1 MRTTSSWPASGFRSR
16 GDLRLAGLDFDRV
29 LEQYHQ
35 ALDVFMR
42 GNAELALAIFSH
54 REDVTL
60 GNPFG
65 PVVRGFERVS
75 ETARLAASHMRDGQA
90 TGFDTI
96 VKHVTPDFAY
106 LVEVER
112 LRTKIDGKEEI
123 APMPLRVT
131 SIFLPEQ
138 GAWKL
143 VHRHA
148 DPITST
154 RPWDSVIQ
162 K

>member
-1 MRTTSSWPASGFRSR
+1 MA
-16 GDLRLAGLDFDRV
+16 ALDFDQTV
-29 LEQYHQ
+29 EQYHR

-42 GNAELALAIFSH
+42 GNAEPALAMFSH

-65 PVVRGFERVS
+65 PVARGYNRVA
-75 ETARLAASHMRDGQA
+75 ETARLAASHMRDGEA
-90 TGFDTI
+90 TGFES
-96 VKHVTPDFAY
+96 VAKHVSPDFAY

-112 LRTKIDGKEEI
+112 LRTKIDGTAEV
-123 APMPLRVT
+123 APVPLRVT
-131 SIFLPEQ
+131 SIFLREQ
-138 GAWKL
+138 GAWRL

-148 DPITST
+148 DPITT
-154 RPWDSVIQ
+154 VRPWDSVIQ